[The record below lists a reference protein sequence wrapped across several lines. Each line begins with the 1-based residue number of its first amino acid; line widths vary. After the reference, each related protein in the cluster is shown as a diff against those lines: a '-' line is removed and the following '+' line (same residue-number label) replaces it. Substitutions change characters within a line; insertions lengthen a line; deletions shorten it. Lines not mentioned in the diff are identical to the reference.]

1 MKPDQAVTEQ
11 KYILRAGHG
20 GNLDAMATGVLG
32 KSYPSIFF
40 ITYLL
45 LLLVWWNLLNPLFVE
60 FIFHRL
66 Y

>member
-32 KSYPSIFF
+32 KSFLAYVLSHIC
-40 ITYLL
+40 YYC
-45 LLLVWWNLLNPLFVE
+45 LFGG
-60 FIFHRL
+60 I